1 MTGVQ
6 SPFSMTINGRSAP
19 AREQIDV
26 INPATE
32 QVFAKAPK
40 ATLDQLDEAVAAAK
54 AAFPAWAALSL
65 AERQNYIG
73 AIGACMTEHREEL
86 INLLIHEQ
94 GKPRA
99 NAEGELDGSIY
110 WCTAFA
116 QKDLPV
122 DIIEDSADRLVE
134 VHHVPLGVVA
144 AITAWNYPLM
154 IVAFKILPALLAGNT
169 LVVKPSPF
177 TPIATLRLGELL
189 QSVLPPGVVNVVSGG
204 DDLGPALTSHPDV
217 AKISFTGSTGT
228 GKKIMASAADT
239 LKRLTLELGGN
250 DAAIVLSDVAVE
262 ETAQALFWGAFQ
274 NSGQLCVAAKR
285 IYVHVDIYD
294 AFLDAFVRYAGS
306 VPMGSGTEEG
316 VQLGPVQNRMQYDKV
331 RELIQDSRDQGHRFA
346 LGGDEWEGPGFF
358 VPVTVVDNPPDDA
371 RVVVE
376 EPFGPVVP
384 ILKFERVDEVLERAN
399 KGSFGLAASVWTK
412 DIDLARNLA
421 ARLDAGTVWINEIQT
436 MSPDRVFAG
445 RKQSGLGAEH
455 GLAGL
460 LEFTAPQ
467 AIAINKAA

>member
-1 MTGVQ
+1 MCGNMRQ
-6 SPFSMTINGRSAP
+6 FPMTIGGRSVSAEAMLP
-19 AREQIDV
+19 V
-26 INPATE
+26 TNPATGD
-32 QVFAKAPK
+32 VFAQAPR
-40 ATLDQLDEAVAAAK
+40 ATLDQVDEAVAAAK

-65 AERQNYIG
+65 TERQDHIRTI
-73 AIGACMTEHREEL
+73 ADCMTAHREEL
-86 INLLIHEQ
+86 IGLLIHEQ

-99 NAEGELDGSIY
+99 NAEGEVDGSIY

-116 QKDLPV
+116 QMDIPV
-122 DIIEDSADRLVE
+122 DIIEDTAERTVE
-134 VHHVPLGVVA
+134 VHHVPLGIVA

-169 LVVKPSPF
+169 VVVKPSPF
-177 TPIATLRLGELL
+177 TPITTLRLGELL
-189 QSVLPPGVVNVVSGG
+189 QSVLPPGVVNVISGA

-250 DAAIVLSDVAVE
+250 DAAIVLRDVDVDA
-262 ETAQALFWGAFQ
+262 TAQALFWGAFQ

-285 IYVHVDIYD
+285 IYVHADIYD
-294 AFLDAFVRYAGS
+294 AFLAAFVRYAGT
-306 VPMGSGTEEG
+306 VRMGSGSDPAT
-316 VQLGPVQNRMQYDKV
+316 QLGPVQNRMQYDRIKA
-331 RELIQDSRDQGHRFA
+331 LIADSRDRGHRFA
-346 LGGDEWEGPGFF
+346 LGGGKWDGPGFF
-358 VPVTVVDNPPDDA
+358 IPVTVIDNPPDDA
-371 RVVVE
+371 RIVVE

-384 ILKFERVDEVLERAN
+384 VLKFQHVDEVIDRAN
-399 KGSFGLAASVWTK
+399 AGAFGLAASVWTK
-412 DIDLARNLA
+412 DIDLARKMA
-421 ARLDAGTVWINEIQT
+421 PRLEAGTVWINEIQT